1 MQKLSKLVLMLCL
14 TLSGAMCYAYG
25 AARTGDEK
33 GEGPILTKLK
43 AQHGGTDK
51 SGSIV
56 SYIDGHTLTVIF
68 TENIGLVEM
77 EITTDTGVH
86 VQTYWANTPDGQ
98 QAYIPQTGDY
108 VITFTL
114 SNGDEYYGEFT
125 VTD

>member
-14 TLSGAMCYAYG
+14 ILSGAMCYAYG
-25 AARTGDEK
+25 EARTGDEK

-56 SYIDGHTLTVIF
+56 STIDGHTLTVIF
-68 TENIGLVEM
+68 TENIGHVAI
-77 EITTDTGVH
+77 EIFKDTGGTVETFWI
-86 VQTYWANTPDGQ
+86 QTPDGL
-98 QAYIPQTGDY
+98 QTYLPLAGDY